1 VVAVVGFRAL
11 VAVRGPV
18 VVAELVAAGEPFLA
32 GVAFVAGEPVAL
44 PHPAIA
50 AIAMQP
56 RTRRAKSILGL
67 KTSV

>member
-1 VVAVVGFRAL
+1 MGFRAL

-56 RTRRAKSILGL
+56 RTRRAKSILGP